1 MTIGLNRRGNLYR
14 LKLINVDGNTSEV
27 HSQKTQDNVSH
38 NLFLY
43 VGHAYIVHAPTIS
56 FIRALDDTI
65 DKRSAC
71 ILFGFFSSTT

>member
-1 MTIGLNRRGNLYR
+1 M

-43 VGHAYIVHAPTIS
+43 VGHAYIVHVPTVS
-56 FIRALDDTI
+56 FIRALGTI

-71 ILFGFFSSTT
+71 ILFGFFSATT

>member
-1 MTIGLNRRGNLYR
+1 MTIGLNRRGNLYM

-43 VGHAYIVHAPTIS
+43 VGHAYIVHAPTAS
-56 FIRALDDTI
+56 FIRALDTI

-71 ILFGFFSSTT
+71 ILFGFFSATT